1 MPKTLLLISDALSVR
16 ETIHHAVR
24 QHDLEWSMHSA
35 PTAGLGREILK
46 ANPVDAI
53 ILDMWL
59 PDGDGLQV
67 LAELRRH
74 AETIHT
80 PVLMLAQ
87 RDDHVLLSRALELNA
102 TDFIGKPVDV
112 TEIAFRLSSISQ
124 HLEASH
130 RAEPAKAAPH
140 ISHDDHEQLRESRI
154 EVVWRLS
161 KASECRDQETGNHTL
176 RVGYYASVIAKQL
189 GLDREYQDKLLLAA
203 MLHDI
208 GKLGIS
214 DNILRKAG
222 KLTEHETSVIRTHC
236 EIGHTILKAQ
246 YKPPR
251 CEELGIGFG
260 EVRRSEFVDLAA
272 VVALQHHERWDGT
285 GYPYGLA
292 GEEIDLAARIT
303 AVADVYDVLRSSRPY
318 KPAFSE
324 EKSIEQIQSDRE
336 KAFDPDVVDAFMT
349 CLPTIRKIS
358 FELLDGDDV
367 LTKRAA

>member
-35 PTAGLGREILK
+35 PTAAMGQEILK
-46 ANPVDAI
+46 SNQVDAI

-74 AETIHT
+74 GETIHT

-87 RDDHVLLSRALELNA
+87 RDDQMLLSRALELNA
-102 TDFIGKPVDV
+102 TDFIGKPVDA
-112 TEIAFRLSSISQ
+112 TEIAFRLNSIDQ
-124 HLEASH
+124 RLEASH
-130 RAEPAKAAPH
+130 KTEGQKATPT
-140 ISHDDHEQLRESRI
+140 ISEDDHEQLRESRI

-176 RVGYYASVIAKQL
+176 RVGYYASVLAKQM
-189 GLDREYQDKLLLAA
+189 GQNREFQDKILLAA

-222 KLTEHETSVIRTHC
+222 KLTDHETSVIRTHC

-272 VVALQHHERWDGT
+272 VVALQHHERWDGG
-285 GYPYGLA
+285 GYPYGLS

-303 AVADVYDVLRSSRPY
+303 SVADVYDVLRSSRPY

-324 EKSIEQIQSDRE
+324 EKSVEQIQADSG
-336 KAFDPDVVDAFMT
+336 KAFDPTVVEAFMT
-349 CLPTIRKIS
+349 SLPIIRKIS

-367 LTKRAA
+367 LLKRAA